1 MRRFRFGLGAVGFG
15 VVSIVAACGGGSA
28 APPGQPDASSPGP
41 DDGSTIDEAASP
53 PPTDATMPG
62 SNDSGGSEDA
72 PRESAA
78 ADAASEAMVGPGTDA
93 GPEDGGGEAG
103 PDGASFVAPQPVSP
117 YIVVDQF
124 GYRTGAEKIAV
135 IRSPQVGFD
144 SLTHFAPGAT
154 YAVVD
159 AHSSAKL
166 LEAAPVSWNGG
177 ATDTPSGD
185 QAWWFDFS
193 TVTTPG
199 DYFVLD
205 EQRGVR
211 SNVFHVS
218 DDVYRGVLAQAMRM
232 LYYQRDGIAK
242 MATYAGAAYAD
253 GVAHAQDQTCGAYS
267 TGGVDA
273 GPARDVRGGWYDA
286 GDQSK
291 YTNFVASDVIDLLR
305 AYTENPGVFRD
316 DYNIP
321 ESGNGV
327 PDVLDEA
334 KWALDWLARMQNADG
349 SVLSIVVHAGGSPP
363 STDTAPCIYGPASTS
378 ATLST
383 AAAFAEASIVFGA
396 SSAANTTY
404 AGYAAQMLTKAT
416 NAWTWAVANPGV
428 TFSNYPALA
437 GREQEVNSTG
447 LQYKVAQAAA
457 FLFESTGL
465 AAYQTAF
472 QQNYGSLP
480 AIATNPPQV
489 EESESL
495 LEYAKATASAPDAD
509 AQDLLSKFKSSTEA
523 TEALVPTDP
532 YLAYLPSYEQGSNGD
547 KAGQG
552 DLFYDLVAFNVEPSA
567 PADASADASSASHQ
581 ASLSAER
588 YVHYLHG
595 VNPLQLV
602 YLSNMGAY
610 GAENYATRFFSEWF
624 AHGSRWDAVG
634 VSTYGPPPGFITG
647 GPNPGYTWEA
657 CCPSAC
663 GGDYCGT
670 AMLSPP
676 AGQPDEKSYKDFND
690 GWPLD
695 SWKVTEPRD
704 TYQTRYV
711 RLLSKFSE

>member
-15 VVSIVAACGGGSA
+15 VVSIVAACGGGGGSA
-28 APPGQPDASSPGP
+28 GPGQPDASPPGP
-41 DDGSTIDEAASP
+41 DDGSTVDEAAAP

-62 SNDSGGSEDA
+62 SNDGSNDSGGSSDA
-72 PRESAA
+72 PRESAVEA
-78 ADAASEAMVGPGTDA
+78 GNDASPA
-93 GPEDGGGEAG
+93 DGGGEAG
-103 PDGASFVAPQPVSP
+103 PDGASLVAPQPVSP

-135 IRSPQVGFD
+135 IRNPQVGFD
-144 SLTHFAPGAT
+144 SLTHFTPGTT

-159 AHSSAKL
+159 AHSSVKL
-166 LEAAPVSWNGG
+166 LEAAPTSWNSG

-205 EQRGVR
+205 EQHNVR

-232 LYYQRDGIAK
+232 LYFQRDGIAK

-253 GVAHAQDQTCGAYS
+253 GVAHAQDETCGAYANGG
-267 TGGVDA
+267 TGDA
-273 GPARDVRGGWYDA
+273 GPTRDLRGGWYDA

-363 STDTAPCIYGPASTS
+363 SADTTPCIYGPASTS

-404 AGYAAQMLTKAT
+404 AGYAAQLLTMAT
-416 NAWTWAVANPGV
+416 NAWTWAVANPGI

-437 GREQEVNSTG
+437 GREQEVDSTG

-457 FLFESTGL
+457 FLYESTGV
-465 AAYQTAF
+465 ATYQTAF
-472 QQNYGSLP
+472 QQKYGSLP
-480 AIATNPPQV
+480 ALTTDPPQV

-523 TEALVPTDP
+523 AEALVPTDP
-532 YLAYLPSYEQGSNGD
+532 YLAYLPSYAQGSNGD

-552 DLFYDLVAFNVEPSA
+552 DLLYDLVAFNVEPA
-567 PADASADASSASHQ
+567 AGADASADASTASHQ

-602 YLSNMGAY
+602 YLSNMGDY
-610 GAENYATRFFSEWF
+610 GAENYTTRFFSQWF
-624 AHGSRWDAVG
+624 AHGSHWDAVG
-634 VSTYGPPPGFITG
+634 VSMYGPPPGFITG

-657 CCPSAC
+657 CCPSTC
-663 GGDYCGT
+663 GGDFCG
-670 AMLSPP
+670 AAILSPP

-711 RLLSKFSE
+711 RLLSKFTQ

>member
-15 VVSIVAACGGGSA
+15 VVSIVAACGGGGGSA
-28 APPGQPDASSPGP
+28 GPGQPDASPPGP
-41 DDGSTIDEAASP
+41 DDGSTVDEAAAP

-62 SNDSGGSEDA
+62 SNDGSNDSGGSSDA
-72 PRESAA
+72 PRESAVEA
-78 ADAASEAMVGPGTDA
+78 GNDASPA
-93 GPEDGGGEAG
+93 DGGGEAG

-135 IRSPQVGFD
+135 IRNPQVGFD
-144 SLTHFAPGAT
+144 SLTHFTPGTT

-159 AHSSAKL
+159 AHSSVKL
-166 LEAAPVSWNGG
+166 LEAAPTSWNGG

-205 EQRGVR
+205 EQHNVR

-253 GVAHAQDQTCGAYS
+253 GVAHAQDETCGAYANGG
-267 TGGVDA
+267 TGDA
-273 GPARDVRGGWYDA
+273 GPTRDLRGGWYDA

-363 STDTAPCIYGPASTS
+363 SADTTPCVYGPASTS

-404 AGYAAQMLTKAT
+404 AGYAAQLLTMAT
-416 NAWTWAVANPGV
+416 NAWTWAVANPGI

-437 GREQEVNSTG
+437 GREQEVDSTG

-457 FLFESTGL
+457 FLYESTGV
-465 AAYQTAF
+465 ATYQTAF
-472 QQNYGSLP
+472 QQKYGSLP
-480 AIATNPPQV
+480 AITTDPPQV

-523 TEALVPTDP
+523 AETLVPTDP
-532 YLAYLPSYEQGSNGD
+532 YLAYLPSYAQGSNGD

-552 DLFYDLVAFNVEPSA
+552 DLLYDLVAFNVEPA
-567 PADASADASSASHQ
+567 AGADASADASTASHQ

-602 YLSNMGAY
+602 YLSNMGEY
-610 GAENYATRFFSEWF
+610 GAENYATRFFSQWF

-634 VSTYGPPPGFITG
+634 VSMYGPPPGFITG

-657 CCPSAC
+657 CCPSTC
-663 GGDYCGT
+663 GGDFCG
-670 AMLSPP
+670 AAILSPP

-711 RLLSKFSE
+711 RLLSKFTQ